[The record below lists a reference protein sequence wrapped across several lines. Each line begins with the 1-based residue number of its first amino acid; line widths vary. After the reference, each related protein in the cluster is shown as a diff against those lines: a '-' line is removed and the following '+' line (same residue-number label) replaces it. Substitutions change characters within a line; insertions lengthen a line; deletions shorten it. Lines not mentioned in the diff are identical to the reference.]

1 MKPKS
6 MTMLHLTK
14 VENTYQDPKYK
25 LEIKEYIIKTNI
37 LVSQAYWLRNVGEG
51 AGMNQSW
58 KAHLVQRSFNAISCI
73 LKWVVMHAW
82 SK

>member
-6 MTMLHLTK
+6 TTMLHWTK

-37 LVSQAYWLRNVGEG
+37 LVSQTYWLKNVGGGGRHEPIVEG
-51 AGMNQSW
+51 TLSPG
-58 KAHLVQRSFNAISCI
+58 VF
-73 LKWVVMHAW
+73 
-82 SK
+82 